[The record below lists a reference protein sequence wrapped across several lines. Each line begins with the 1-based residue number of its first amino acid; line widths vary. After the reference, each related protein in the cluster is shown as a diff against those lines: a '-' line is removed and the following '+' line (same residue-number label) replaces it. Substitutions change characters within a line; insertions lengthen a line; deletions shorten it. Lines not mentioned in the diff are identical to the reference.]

1 MTQTASLSQVHRIIE
16 TQLHLLWSFPC
27 CPQLIAPLM
36 LWGGPGIGKSRVV
49 REACEAEGIGFV
61 DVRLSQMEPVDL
73 RGIPVPDG
81 DSVKWLV
88 GSHWP
93 RDPESRGI
101 LLLDELSAADRS
113 MQVAAYEL
121 LLDRRLGDLYQ
132 LPDGWLVIGAGNRV
146 EDHAVSAPMSSALSN
161 RLLHLDVDADI
172 ESWSSYAVA
181 KGIHP
186 DILAFLRFKPE
197 YLLANENTQ
206 RGWPSPRSW
215 ERVSALVMADTHLD
229 EATERLMIH
238 GLVGEAASREFL
250 AFRHLSNEKV
260 DIPAMLLGE
269 VPVIIPTRTDLK
281 LAFCAAVSQHVW
293 KGDEAAQDQRLEVF
307 FEVGAKLSTDLAT
320 LMLIDAL
327 RSDHGCDADALA
339 ERMFAH
345 PGFQQW
351 LELHG
356 LPMEQIDPEP
366 DTGLPDGRFLVADA
380 AAGPLGEDGGSKQE
394 YH

>member
-1 MTQTASLSQVHRIIE
+1 MTLTASLSQVRRIIE

-36 LWGGPGIGKSRVV
+36 LWGSPGIGKSRVV
-49 REACEAEGIGFV
+49 REVCEAAGIGFV

-88 GSHWP
+88 ASHWP

-132 LPDGWLVIGAGNRV
+132 LPDGWLAVAAGNGV
-146 EDHAVSAPMSSALSN
+146 EDHAVSAPMSSALAN
-161 RLLHLDVDADI
+161 RLLHLDVEADI
-172 ESWSSYAVA
+172 ESWSAYAVA
-181 KGIHP
+181 QGIHP

-197 YLLANENTQ
+197 YLLANEDTSHA
-206 RGWPSPRSW
+206 WASPRSW
-215 ERVSALVMADTHLD
+215 ERVSALLMSEAHLD

-238 GLVGEAASREFL
+238 GLVGETACHEFM
-250 AFRHLSNEKV
+250 AFRDLSHEKV
-260 DIPAMLLGE
+260 DIPAMLRGE
-269 VPVIIPTRTDLK
+269 VPVSIPTRTDLK

-293 KGDEAAQDQRLEVF
+293 KGDEDAQDQRLEVF
-307 FEVGAKLSTDLAT
+307 FEVGVQLSSDLAT

-327 RSDHGCDADALA
+327 RSDHGCGADALA
-339 ERMFAH
+339 EQMFAH

-380 AAGPLGEDGGSKQE
+380 ATGPLGEDEGSEQE